1 MSKIAEIENCK
12 LTQRHT
18 FTLDIQMCERGS
30 VQILAVFGSIGDFG
44 NSRLRLGALA
54 FHRMLRLRQQGPN
67 AKEHY

>member
-1 MSKIAEIENCK
+1 MPKIAEIENCK

-54 FHRMLRLRQQGPN
+54 LNSMLRLRYQRSN